1 MDLTVLDATP
11 EAGDADAIDGL
22 VAGFAARA
30 ERFAERGVGVRA
42 AGGALLGATTGA
54 WSVALG
60 ERAERLGL
68 GLDDAARGCRQVAE
82 VLAGYASELRA
93 LGVEVRVRRD
103 AVQDAR
109 LRAAIARERY
119 ATAVLAGGGVYS
131 GWSPLDAPP
140 FPAVPTAAPEL
151 RVWRAAVA
159 DAAEALRAFEACCRR
174 REELDRA
181 TAGRLSSAE
190 VMTTYAPGSAPGGV
204 LDVPVVQALTAAGAG
219 TVTAEQARRLAA
231 WFAAS
236 LDAVADGLYDARAL
250 AAVTDFTAAWG
261 DDPLVMAGVVDGIGS
276 EGVVALLTT
285 LGGSML
291 TGDLARN
298 RMMTSAAQALRG
310 GVATASATWSAAKA
324 REFADGL
331 VAAARRRS
339 GGRGIVGFLFGD
351 PRRARMGESLTI
363 AMADVIERIEMATGV
378 PWREGIGGP
387 GHSLTTAGG
396 LDDAGVA
403 YDPAARV
410 LETLGQYPEAAR
422 DWLTGGHQ
430 DWSSPTAPFDRARLT
445 YWFGTRDWGTVASD
459 GFGGIGALWAGVQT
473 GPGNGDVARQVAAI
487 NRYGWEGLARNP
499 SLRMSDV
506 SVDGSVALSQAIS
519 GQLAGLVKVGFVSGK
534 SGDALSQLWAEESV
548 PFLAEP
554 IATAAI
560 RRAWVGPVLTVAM
573 IDQSGREHLQASVLA
588 YQSSAFA
595 AADRGEASASTALD
609 MTTAAWGAIDGSA
622 TAAAELSREIRDE
635 EARAQLQAARTLVD
649 TGITLSPLRPMAA
662 LGVDALLGHLQ
673 KVAEARLVGLP
684 SSVPQVAAQEVPAL
698 EAFIEHSVDEYRRLG
713 IWDRAGAH
721 SGDVSSE
728 SAAGIAET
736 FVGRYED
743 VAGRIHSF
751 ARSEFEAKG

>member
-30 ERFAERGVGVRA
+30 ERFAERGVGVRS

-103 AVQDAR
+103 AVQDTR

-119 ATAVLAGGGVYS
+119 AAAVLAGGGVYS

-151 RVWRAAVA
+151 RMWRAAVA

-174 REELDRA
+174 REALDRV
-181 TAGRLSSAE
+181 TAGRLASAE
-190 VMTTYAPGSAPGGV
+190 IMTTYAPGSAPGGV

-219 TVTAEQARRLAA
+219 TVTAGQARRLAA
-231 WFAAS
+231 WFAGS

-291 TGDLARN
+291 TGDPARN
-298 RMMTSAAQALRG
+298 RTMTSAAQALRG

-351 PRRARMGESLTI
+351 PRRARMGESLTV
-363 AMADVIERIEMATGV
+363 AMADAIERLEMTTGA

-387 GHSLTTAGG
+387 GHGLMTAGG

-422 DWLTGGHQ
+422 DWLTAGHQ
-430 DWSSPTAPFDRARLT
+430 DWSSPTVPFDRARLT

-459 GFGGIGALWAGVQT
+459 GFGGIGVLWAGVQT
-473 GPGNGDVARQVAAI
+473 GPGEGDVARQVATI
-487 NRYGWEGLARNP
+487 NTVAFEGLAGNA
-499 SLRMSDV
+499 SLDV
-506 SVDGSVALSQAIS
+506 GAVSMRGSAQLAEAIAKQIEGLVVVGFGGDIERDEPVMWTDVLAAHRDRRIDVAAVDRTSVEPVMTAAMVDAAGRDVMLAATRQYQDEVLAAVDGL
-519 GQLAGLVKVGFVSGK
+519 
-534 SGDALSQLWAEESV
+534 DDPAEK
-548 PFLAEP
+548 
-554 IATAAI
+554 
-560 RRAWVGPVLTVAM
+560 
-573 IDQSGREHLQASVLA
+573 
-588 YQSSAFA
+588 
-595 AADRGEASASTALD
+595 ALD
-609 MTTAAWGAIDGSA
+609 GVVTAWGAVDGA
-622 TAAAELSREIRDE
+622 TLAAAEIATHLRNEEIEQRLDTARRIVDVGVGSVIPKAIAAVTVDIVLDRVQESTFDRLTNGPPEGVGNAVHSAGSIRNLLEHALEGERDAE
-635 EARAQLQAARTLVD
+635 VLGGADV
-649 TGITLSPLRPMAA
+649 TGRNGRSAD
-662 LGVDALLGHLQ
+662 VQDVVQ
-673 KVAEARLVGLP
+673 ELVGDYQGA
-684 SSVPQVAAQEVPAL
+684 SNGMRMHARESL
-698 EAFIEHSVDEYRRLG
+698 E
-713 IWDRAGAH
+713 
-721 SGDVSSE
+721 SE
-728 SAAGIAET
+728 
-736 FVGRYED
+736 
-743 VAGRIHSF
+743 
-751 ARSEFEAKG
+751 